1 MEQWQQNV
9 HVPKSGS
16 FLVFLSGNILEGTF
30 PGQISGGQVYIVF
43 ALHEAEQWY
52 PKDTGTVFR

>member
-1 MEQWQQNV
+1 MRV
-9 HVPKSGS
+9 KSGS
-16 FLVFLSGNILEGTF
+16 FFVFLSGNILEGTF